1 MLVVWPQIDCFGR
14 PSLSFNF
21 YFLQS
26 GRFFRAFTST
36 SVSIWPGHSC
46 SPLGEVLRQH
56 IATANLSGIGGWWGP
71 RGPRGVEGVVWGAM
85 LCVMGEECQYLAVKY
100 RVEEIMFLPHEAFH
114 YFKLPLQS
122 RLKDPSSSSPD
133 KSSSNARM
141 GRMND
146 LTGVTAKLNSVD
158 L

>member
-46 SPLGEVLRQH
+46 SPLGEVLRRH
-56 IATANLSGIGGWWGP
+56 IATANLSEIGGW
-71 RGPRGVEGVVWGAM
+71 GPRGVEG
-85 LCVMGEECQYLAVKY
+85 AVKGGDAV
-100 RVEEIMFLPHEAFH
+100 RDGRRMPVFSCEI
-114 YFKLPLQS
+114 
-122 RLKDPSSSSPD
+122 
-133 KSSSNARM
+133 
-141 GRMND
+141 
-146 LTGVTAKLNSVD
+146 
-158 L
+158 